1 MNVILSQK
9 AIYLLL
15 FLSYISKIVLLFIGT
30 LLLKTIN
37 DKNTK
42 RIFAGVTII
51 LSEWKTK
58 IR

>member
-58 IR
+58 TR

>member
-30 LLLKTIN
+30 ESS
-37 DKNTK
+37 KNEK
-42 RIFAGVTII
+42 
-51 LSEWKTK
+51 
-58 IR
+58 